1 MPTTIVF
8 STGPSGKTERMKV
21 SDDPATV
28 VEKLGASKTG
38 FADFSY
44 RGKTVWIN
52 RDQVRTVSE
61 AREREPGESK
71 AGGGE

>member
-21 SDDPATV
+21 SDEPDAV
-28 VEKLGASKTG
+28 VEKFGASKTG

-44 RGKTVWIN
+44 RGKTVWVN

-61 AREREPGESK
+61 SRERESAESK

>member
-21 SDDPATV
+21 SDDPDAV
-28 VEKLGASKTG
+28 VEKLAASKTG

-44 RGKTVWIN
+44 RGKTIWIN

-61 AREREPGESK
+61 AREREPDESK
-71 AGGGE
+71 AGEGG

>member
-8 STGPSGKTERMKV
+8 STGPSGKAERMKV
-21 SDDPATV
+21 SDDPNTV
-28 VEKLGASKTG
+28 VEKFGASKTG
-38 FADFSY
+38 FADFSF

-61 AREREPGESK
+61 SRERENDESEAGAGE
-71 AGGGE
+71 